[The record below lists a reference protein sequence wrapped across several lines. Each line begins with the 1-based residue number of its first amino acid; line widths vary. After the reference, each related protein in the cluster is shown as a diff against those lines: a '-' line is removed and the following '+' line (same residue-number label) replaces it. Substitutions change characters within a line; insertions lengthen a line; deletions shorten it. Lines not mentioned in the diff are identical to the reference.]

1 MKYSIIFTTVITL
14 ALTSQLVT
22 AGSIADT
29 YGTGDP
35 LTAAKMNEIRD
46 AVNDN
51 DATKQTRVLG
61 NCAVGQ
67 SIRLINADG
76 TVSCEVDTDTD
87 TNTTYS
93 AGTGLSLS
101 GTTFSV
107 PTKTHYFTVPAVAF
121 RPYESDTTFTGSD
134 TNPFMNITGGT
145 IGTIAA
151 VNLPHGARIT
161 GLSMRAWDVS
171 VTNFVKIDLRKF
183 AGGATTSLIS
193 SVTTTAAENV
203 GSYVKSDNTISEV
216 VDLSTSNHNFYYLV
230 QTLQA
235 AGSNSGPGV
244 YAVRIT
250 YTY

>member
-1 MKYSIIFTTVITL
+1 MKYRIITIIAL
-14 ALTSQLVT
+14 AFTSQLVN
-22 AGSIADT
+22 AGSITDT
-29 YGTGDP
+29 YTAGDT
-35 LTAAKMNEIRD
+35 LTAAKMDNIKA

-51 DATKQTRVLG
+51 DTTKQDRVTG
-61 NCAVGQ
+61 VCAVGQ
-67 SIRLINADG
+67 SIRVINTDG
-76 TVSCEVDTDTD
+76 SVSCEVDTD

-121 RPYESDTTFTGSD
+121 RPYESDTTFTGGS
-134 TNPFMNITGGT
+134 TNPFMSITGGT

-183 AGGATTSLIS
+183 AGFATTTSIS

-203 GSYVKSDNTISEV
+203 GFYVKSDNTISEV
-216 VDLSTSNHNFYYLV
+216 VDLSTLNHNFYYLV

-235 AGSNSGPGV
+235 AGSSSGPSV